1 MYYVVVATLMFAFPL
16 LSIGVEA
23 STTSAV
29 VGAALIGKWFVFW
42 AVGWRLFLAG
52 MRQIVQPGYT
62 ARVIL
67 GLKHEESQ
75 VLVRELGFA
84 NVAFGA
90 IGILSLFV
98 PSWRLAAALA
108 GGIFYGLAGINH
120 VRQSHRN
127 KLENVAMVSDLF
139 ASLVLLWV
147 SVSAAVA
154 GELARN

>member
-1 MYYVVVATLMFAFPL
+1 MPRADDQRP
-16 LSIGVEA
+16 
-23 STTSAV
+23 TSAV
-29 VGAALIGKWFVFW
+29 VGATLIGKWFVFW

-67 GLKHEESQ
+67 GLKHDESQ
-75 VLVRELGFA
+75 ILVRELGFA

-127 KLENVAMVSDLF
+127 KLENVADGLGPVRV
-139 ASLVLLWV
+139 AR
-147 SVSAAVA
+147 AAV
-154 GELARN
+154 GQRERGRSR